1 MAPARLAAAFGDNS
15 QKPRSRSLAYAQVGE
30 WLKPTDCKSVPPSEV
45 RRFESFPVHQS
56 WVVAVRG
63 VPLNRLAMAM
73 VAFAV
78 LGALTWTTID
88 DEKIRY
94 GTTAILALF
103 AMKTW
108 LRRNDAMHPIRAT
121 RSSRQR

>member
-1 MAPARLAAAFGDNS
+1 
-15 QKPRSRSLAYAQVGE
+15 
-30 WLKPTDCKSVPPSEV
+30 
-45 RRFESFPVHQS
+45 
-56 WVVAVRG
+56 

>member
-1 MAPARLAAAFGDNS
+1 
-15 QKPRSRSLAYAQVGE
+15 
-30 WLKPTDCKSVPPSEV
+30 
-45 RRFESFPVHQS
+45 
-56 WVVAVRG
+56 
-63 VPLNRLAMAM
+63 MAM

-94 GTTAILALF
+94 GATAILALF